1 MKISCISLGCPK
13 NRVDSEKMLGKLLEK
28 GWEITSPENAEF
40 IIVNT
45 CAFLK
50 EARKESEQVI
60 NQFIQDGKRI
70 IVAGCLPVYYGKAL
84 KEKFSGL
91 YGSLGPGDLD
101 KIGSLLQGNKPL
113 FYWNTER
120 EETMLPRFVST
131 SPFWEYLKI
140 GEGCDNFCSYCII
153 PRLRGKFMSYRK
165 ELILSEATVL
175 TACGIK
181 ELILVSQD
189 TAMYGKDI
197 YGKPVLP
204 ELLQDLSQLEGL
216 EWIRIMYVHPAHLD
230 ERIVESIA
238 KIAKVTKYIDLPI
251 QHCNK
256 EILKKM
262 NRKINKDE
270 LIYKLEYLRKEIP
283 QITIRTSIIVG
294 FPGEGEKEFK
304 ELLEFLKEAQFE
316 RLGVFCFSREEGT
329 PAAEMEPQVSEKE
342 KEIRQEEVYRLQE
355 EISYKKNLEKLNKQ
369 INVLVEEKTEEGFVG
384 RSESDAPEIDQ
395 KVVIRGNAKIGEI
408 IPVLIDKI
416 TPYNLEGSAL

>member
-28 GWEITSPENAEF
+28 GWEITSPENADF

-50 EARKESEQVI
+50 EARKESEQAI
-60 NQFIQDGKRI
+60 AQFIEDGKRI

-84 KEKFSGL
+84 REKFSGL

-101 KIGSLLQGNKPL
+101 KVASLLNKPG
-113 FYWNTER
+113 FYWNTQRAEAV
-120 EETMLPRFVST
+120 LPRFVST

-165 ELILSEATVL
+165 ETLLAEATVL

-189 TAMYGKDI
+189 TAVYGKDI

-204 ELLQDLSQLEGL
+204 ELLQELSRIEGL

-230 ERIVESIA
+230 ERIVESMARIP
-238 KIAKVTKYIDLPI
+238 KVTKYIDLPI

-256 EILKKM
+256 KILEKM
-262 NRKINKDE
+262 NRRINKEE
-270 LIYKLEYLRKEIP
+270 LIYKLQYLRKEIP
-283 QITIRTSIIVG
+283 QIAIRTSIIVG

-304 ELLEFLKEAQFE
+304 ELLEFLQEAQFE

-329 PAAEMEPQVSEKE
+329 PAAEMEPQVSEEE
-342 KEIRQEEVYRLQE
+342 KRIRQEEVYRLQK
-355 EISYKKNLEKLNKQ
+355 EISYKKNLGKLNQQVK
-369 INVLVEEKTEEGFVG
+369 VLVEEKSEKGFIG
-384 RSESDAPEIDQ
+384 RSEFDAPEIDQ
-395 KVVIRGNAKIGEI
+395 KVLIRGNATIGEI
-408 IPVLIDKI
+408 IPVFIDKV
-416 TPYNLEGSAL
+416 TPYNLEGSVL